1 MTDLA
6 ANPEDESIEAVPVE
20 AEPLPLLELS
30 GDVPEPIADSARLAA
45 AVAALAAGTGPV
57 AIDAERASGYRYG
70 QRCYLVQLRREGA
83 GSYLIDPLGCPDL
96 TSLDNALSDTEW
108 ILHAASQDLP
118 CLAEL
123 GLRPRLLFDTELA
136 ARLAGYERVGLA
148 TMVEVVLGK
157 RIDKGASSADW
168 SQRPLPMNLL
178 RYAALDVEV
187 LVALRDHLARVLE
200 EQGKAE
206 WAREEFAAI
215 AAAPPAV
222 PRADRW
228 RRTSGIHRL
237 RSPRQLA
244 GVRALWER
252 RDELARSRDV
262 APGRVLP
269 DAAIIDAVVRWPKTA
284 EALSALPVFSG
295 RSNKR
300 RIATWFGALEDAA
313 ALPDSELP
321 PITGPADGSPP
332 PAHRWAERDPEAAA
346 RLSAARAAVSA
357 IAEAHNLP
365 VENLVEPAA
374 VRKLAWTPPEPS
386 TDDGVAEALRESGA
400 RAWQVALVAGPLGE
414 ALRTAVPPPP
424 AAPPAPDAPES

>member
-1 MTDLA
+1 VSDVA
-6 ANPEDESIEAVPVE
+6 EDQPIT
-20 AEPLPLLELS
+20 AEPTPPPLPLLELS
-30 GDVPEPIADSARLAA
+30 GPVPEPIADSHALAL
-45 AVAALAAGTGPV
+45 AVTALAAGSGPV

-83 GSYLIDPLGCPDL
+83 GSFLVDPLGCPDL
-96 TSLDNALSDTEW
+96 TSLDAALADAEW

-118 CLAEL
+118 CLGEL
-123 GLRPRLLFDTELA
+123 GLRPRTLFDTELA

-148 TMVEVVLGK
+148 TMVEVVLGR

-168 SQRPLPMNLL
+168 SQRPLPAGLL

-187 LVALRDHLARVLE
+187 LVALRDHLAAVLA
-200 EQGKAE
+200 EQGKLN

-215 AAAPPAV
+215 VAAPPSL
-222 PRADRW
+222 PRVDPW

-237 RSPRQLA
+237 RTPRQLA

-252 RDELARSRDV
+252 RDTLARERDT

-269 DAAIIDAVVRWPKTA
+269 DAAIVDAVLKWPKTP
-284 EALSALPVFSG
+284 EALAALPVFSG

-300 RIATWFGALEDAA
+300 RVHVWFGALAEAL
-313 ALPDSELP
+313 ALPDGDLP

-332 PAHRWAERDPEAAA
+332 PAHRWAERDPVAAA
-346 RLSAARAAVSA
+346 RLSAARSAVVA
-357 IAEAHNLP
+357 VATRYDLP

-374 VRKLAWTPPEPS
+374 VRRVAWAPPEPAS
-386 TDDGVAEALRESGA
+386 DEAVAAMLAELGARPWQVSLVAEALGA
-400 RAWQVALVAGPLGE
+400 
-414 ALRTAVPPPP
+414 ALRSAAP
-424 AAPPAPDAPES
+424 AA

>member
-1 MTDLA
+1 MSD
-6 ANPEDESIEAVPVE
+6 V
-20 AEPLPLLELS
+20 AEEQPITAEPTPPPLPLLELS
-30 GDVPEPIADSARLAA
+30 GPVPEPIADSHALSL

-83 GSYLIDPLGCPDL
+83 GSFLIDPLGCPDL
-96 TSLDNALSDTEW
+96 SSLDVALAEAEW

-118 CLAEL
+118 CLAEI
-123 GLRPRLLFDTELA
+123 GLRPRTLFDTELA

-148 TMVEVVLGK
+148 TMVEVVLGH

-168 SQRPLPMNLL
+168 SQRPLPAGLL

-187 LVALRDHLARVLE
+187 LVALRDHLAAVLA
-200 EQGKAE
+200 EQGKLD

-215 AAAPPAV
+215 VAAPPSL
-222 PRADRW
+222 PRVDPW

-237 RSPRQLA
+237 RTPRQLA

-252 RDELARSRDV
+252 RDAIARERDT

-269 DAAIIDAVVRWPKTA
+269 DAAIVDAVLKWPKTPETLA
-284 EALSALPVFSG
+284 ALPIFSG

-300 RIATWFGALEDAA
+300 RVHVWFGALEEAL
-313 ALPDSELP
+313 ALPDSDLP

-332 PAHRWAERDPEAAA
+332 PAHRWAERDPVAAA
-346 RLSAARAAVSA
+346 RLSAARSAVSA
-357 IAEAHNLP
+357 VATRYGLP

-374 VRKLAWTPPEPS
+374 VRRVAWAPPEPAS
-386 TDDGVAEALRESGA
+386 DEAVEAMLRDLGARSWQVGLVAEALGA
-400 RAWQVALVAGPLGE
+400 
-414 ALRTAVPPPP
+414 ALRSAAP
-424 AAPPAPDAPES
+424 AA